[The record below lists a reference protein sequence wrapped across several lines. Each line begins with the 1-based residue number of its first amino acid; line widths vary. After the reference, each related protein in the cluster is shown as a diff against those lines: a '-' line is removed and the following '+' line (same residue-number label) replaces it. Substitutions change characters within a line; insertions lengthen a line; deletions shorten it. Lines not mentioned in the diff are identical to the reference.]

1 MEHVAVDVFQTSMAE
16 RPKKRQ
22 ALGAAL
28 AGAVALVIGAC
39 GSSPPLTAPDV
50 PPLLGQPRHEI
61 ADVDLLTMTPGMRD
75 FVDAHAKSQLSRKAG
90 EHGNSAWRLAYAAL
104 DPYLL
109 DFDYD
114 PLVTLPA
121 DRAFE
126 ERRGNCLTFSS
137 MFIAMAR
144 DAGLEAWFQE
154 VVVPPK
160 WTSVNETLLISKHV
174 NAVVQDR
181 NRAYTI
187 DVSRRK
193 TEALERTRRLN
204 DREAKAQYYNN
215 LGADALISGDLSLA
229 HAYFSKAI
237 ATDPSVA
244 YVWSNL
250 GVTLR
255 RNEQT
260 ADAVMAYRT
269 ALRYEPNQ
277 AVALNNLY
285 AIYEEDGDLDAAR
298 EMKRRVERNRQRNPY
313 YLNYL
318 AETAIEERRFEDA
331 ITLANRAIDI
341 DDREYRFH
349 FTLAQS
355 QYLAG
360 RTRVAQASLDR
371 ARELAPP
378 NLPDGPLRLPGDGP

>member
-1 MEHVAVDVFQTSMAE
+1 MEHVAIDAFQTSMVE
-16 RPKKRQ
+16 RLKKRQ

-28 AGAVALVIGAC
+28 AGAVALLIGAC

-50 PPLLGQPRHEI
+50 PPLLGHPQHQV
-61 ADVDLLTMTPGMRD
+61 ADVDLLSMTPGMRD
-75 FVDAHAKSQLSRKAG
+75 FVDAHAKSQLFRNSG
-90 EHGNSAWRLAYAAL
+90 ERGNSAWRLAYAAL
-104 DPYLL
+104 DNYLL

-181 NRAYTI
+181 GRAYTV

-193 TEALERTRRLN
+193 TEAFEQTRRLS
-204 DREAKAQYYNN
+204 DREAKAQYFNN
-215 LGADALISGDLSLA
+215 LGADALIANNLALA

-269 ALRYEPNQ
+269 ALRYDPDQ

-285 AIYEEDGDLDAAR
+285 AIYEEDGDLDAAA
-298 EMKRRVERNRQRNPY
+298 EMKRQVERNRKRNPY

-318 AETAIEERRFEDA
+318 AETAIEEQRYEDA
-331 ITLANRAIDI
+331 IRLANRAIGI
-341 DDREYRFH
+341 DEKEYRFH
-349 FTLAQS
+349 YTLAQS

-360 RTRVAQASLDR
+360 RTRVARASLDR

-378 NLPDGPLRLPGDGP
+378 DLPDGPLMLPGDGP

>member
-1 MEHVAVDVFQTSMAE
+1 MFQTSRVE
-16 RPKKRQ
+16 RLKKRQ
-22 ALGAAL
+22 ALGAAPAL
-28 AGAVALVIGAC
+28 AVALFIGAC

-50 PPLLGQPRHEI
+50 PPLLGHPQHQV
-61 ADVDLLTMTPGMRD
+61 ADVDLLSMTPGMRD
-75 FVDAHAKSQLSRKAG
+75 FVDAHAKSQLFRNSSER
-90 EHGNSAWRLAYAAL
+90 GNSAWRLAYAAL

-126 ERRGNCLTFSS
+126 ERSGNCLTFSS

-193 TEALERTRRLN
+193 TEALERTRRLS

-229 HAYFSKAI
+229 HAYFRKAI

-255 RNEQT
+255 RNDQT

-269 ALRYEPNQ
+269 ALRYEPDQ

-285 AIYEEDGDLDAAR
+285 AIYEEDGNLDAAA

-318 AETAIEERRFEDA
+318 AETAIEERRYEDA
-331 ITLANRAIDI
+331 ITLANRAIGI
-341 DDREYRFH
+341 DDGEYRFY

-355 QYLAG
+355 QH
-360 RTRVAQASLDR
+360 
-371 ARELAPP
+371 
-378 NLPDGPLRLPGDGP
+378 